1 MDTQFIL
8 NLISRWLHIIPAIIM
23 VGGTLFIRLAVIPA
37 SEQAAI
43 NDESR
48 EALRRNWAKW
58 VGICTGLLLLSGL
71 YNAYVKAVS
80 LQLSPAY
87 NGLLLVKMLLAFGVF
102 YLAARLA
109 GKSAKAVEMRT
120 QEKKWTNMLCLLM
133 LAIVVIAGW
142 MKTASGSFEPKP
154 PKTPAAIVAEPN

>member
-23 VGGTLFIRLAVIPA
+23 VGGTLFIRLALIPA
-37 SEQAAI
+37 SEKGEI
-43 NDESR
+43 NADSR
-48 EALRRNWAKW
+48 EAVRRNWAKW
-58 VGICTGLLLLSGL
+58 IAICTLLLLVSGF
-71 YNAYVKAVS
+71 YNAYVKASS
-80 LQLSPAY
+80 LQLSGAY
-87 NGLLLVKMLLAFGVF
+87 VGLLLVKMLLAFGVF

-109 GKSAKAVEMRT
+109 GKSAKAIEMRT

-142 MKTASGSFEPKP
+142 MKTASGSFDAKP
-154 PKTPAAIVAEPN
+154 PKAPVAIVAQPQ